1 MLKTLRRV
9 DWLLIGSSIILLGI
23 GLLVLQSINYKDAS
37 LAQDF
42 NPAKQII
49 FAVFGLGMMV
59 LFAKTDYRLWF
70 RLGNIWYA
78 IGLFLLF
85 LVLFFGTNAQGATRW
100 INIGPL
106 QFQPTEFIKL
116 GLIMVL
122 ARFFTKHNE
131 EMRLARYFLLS
142 LVIVLV
148 PAILVMIQPDLG
160 SALVI
165 GFIWFVMVIVS
176 NANKWHLV
184 ALILAGLA
192 FMPIAYT
199 QLHPY
204 QIKRIET
211 FANPASDP
219 RGSGYNVVQS
229 TIAVGSGGLMGK
241 GLSSGSQS
249 QLNFLPSQQTDF
261 IFAVLSEKLGFLGA
275 GLVLALFVTLLARI
289 SIIAWRASDRFG
301 LLMAT
306 GILAYFS
313 FHIIINIGMNLG
325 IMPVTGLPLPFISYG
340 GTNLI
345 ISLMAIGIL
354 QSIALNRE
362 GLEFKS

>member
-1 MLKTLRRV
+1 M
-9 DWLLIGSSIILLGI
+9 DWLLIGSTVILLGI
-23 GLLVLQSINYKDAS
+23 GLLVLQSINFKDAS

-42 NPAKQII
+42 NPAKQIV
-49 FAVFGLGMMV
+49 FAVFGFGMMV

-70 RLGNIWYA
+70 RLGNIWYG

-116 GLIMVL
+116 GLVMVL
-122 ARFFTKHNE
+122 ARFFTKHND
-131 EMRLARYFLLS
+131 EMRLARFFAIS
-142 LVIVLV
+142 LVIVLI

-165 GFIWFVMVIVS
+165 GFIWFVMIIVS
-176 NANKWHLV
+176 NANKLHLV
-184 ALILAGLA
+184 ALILFGIAI
-192 FMPIAYT
+192 MPVAYT

-219 RGSGYNVVQS
+219 SGSGYNVVQS
-229 TIAVGSGGLMGK
+229 TIAVGSGGLMGR

-275 GLVLALFVTLLARI
+275 GLVLALFVTLLARTA
-289 SIIAWRASDRFG
+289 IIAWRASDRFG

-354 QSIALNRE
+354 QSIALHRE

>member
-1 MLKTLRRV
+1 MQNILKRV
-9 DWLLIGSSIILLGI
+9 DWLLIGSTILLVGI
-23 GLLVLQSINYKDAS
+23 GLLVLHAINYKDAA

-42 NPAKQII
+42 TPGKQII
-49 FAVFGLGMMV
+49 FALFGFGMLV
-59 LFAKTDYRLWF
+59 LFARTDYRLWF
-70 RLGNIWYA
+70 RLGNLWYG
-78 IGLFLLF
+78 IGIFLLL

-122 ARFFTKHNE
+122 ARFFTKHND
-131 EMRLARYFLLS
+131 EMRMGRYFLLS
-142 LVIVLV
+142 LVLV
-148 PAILVMIQPDLG
+148 GIPALLVMIQPDLG

-165 GFIWFVMVIVS
+165 GFIWFVMLLMS
-176 NANKWHLV
+176 SANKWHLV
-184 ALILAGLA
+184 ILLA
-192 FMPIAYT
+192 VMLAVSPIVFS

-211 FANPASDP
+211 FANPTGDP
-219 RGSGYNVVQS
+219 SGSGYNVVQS
-229 TIAVGSGGLMGK
+229 TIAVGSGQLRGR

-275 GLVLALFVTLLARI
+275 GLVLVLFATMVARAI
-289 SIIAWRASDRFG
+289 IIAWRATDRFG
-301 LLMAT
+301 MLMAT
-306 GILAYFS
+306 GIVAYFT
-313 FHIIINIGMNLG
+313 FHIVINVGMNLG

-345 ISLMAIGIL
+345 ISLMAVGIL
-354 QSIALNRE
+354 QNIANNRE
-362 GLEFKS
+362 GLEFKN